1 RPLGRSSY
9 SQRSCY
15 NLSIVPT
22 SLQEL
27 QEIAIFPLA
36 TVLFP
41 GAVLPLHIFE
51 DRYKKMIRYA
61 IERGGVFGLQY
72 RSDAAIGHETL
83 PATGSI
89 GCIAKINAV
98 VPLEGGRMN
107 IISMGLIRYRILRL
121 QQSTPFVVARIEPVT
136 DDLEPGADLNRIFD
150 DIVELCRKFLA
161 AAQALD
167 ESPAPVDQ
175 DLPDEPEAF
184 SLLVASAL
192 PIDNDAKQTFLEMT
206 STRLRLSRLRPFVT
220 SALSDYADRIRIQ
233 QMAKGNGHGRIQNDP
248 K

>member
-1 RPLGRSSY
+1 MPA
-9 SQRSCY
+9 
-15 NLSIVPT
+15 NLE
-22 SLQEL
+22 EL
-27 QEIAIFPLA
+27 AEIALFPLA

-41 GAVLPLHIFE
+41 GTVLPLHIFE
-51 DRYKKMIRYA
+51 DRYKKMIRYS
-61 IERGGVFGLQY
+61 IEHGGVFGLQY
-72 RSDAAIGHETL
+72 CGDAAIGQETP
-83 PATGSI
+83 PAAGSV
-89 GCIAKINAV
+89 GCIANINSV

-107 IISMGLIRYRILRL
+107 IVSTGLIRYKIVGLV
-121 QQSTPFVVARIEPVT
+121 QSTPFVVARIEPVT
-136 DDLEPGADLNRIFD
+136 DDLEPGEDLNRIFD
-150 DIVELCRKFLA
+150 DIVELCRRFLA

-167 ESPAPVDQ
+167 ESPAPVNQ

-233 QMAKGNGHGRIQNDP
+233 QMAKSNGHGRMPDDP